1 MKASVAR
8 ASIGRPLYRLMKHPD
23 LFTPFFLPWRARL
36 SALGRGLPRA
46 DGSRPILHQLEALF
60 AKFVPRHHLGP
71 TQEGACSR
79 QRHWPL
85 RLTFWTFL
93 AQVLSPGSACRA
105 AVRQAQAHARLE
117 GRPVPADEDSA
128 YCQARQRLPEDF
140 LPECVARVART
151 LEQGV
156 TPAQRWCGHRVKVLD
171 ATTLTAEDTPA
182 NQKTFPQHPDQK
194 PGCGFPLLRL
204 AGLFCL
210 ASGALLGWATG
221 DYWQSEMALAA
232 SLWEGLAPGEVLL
245 ADRYYGCYR
254 VLALVRERG
263 ADAVCR
269 LHGSRAADFR
279 RGQRLGPMDRRITW
293 ARPRELPAGLSL
305 KAWLAFPATLTV
317 RLVRV
322 RVAEK
327 GFRTRTVTLVTT
339 LLDPQKYPVSALA
352 ALYRRRWQVELS
364 FRQIKTALSM
374 EHLAV
379 RSPEMIARSLA
390 MHLLAYQLIRGLM
403 QEAAQSWDVPLERVS
418 FQGAVD
424 GARHFGEAML
434 RARSRRTRQA
444 LLAELLR
451 ILAADAV
458 PERPGRRE
466 PRALKRRPKRY
477 PRLDRPRRDYREP
490 PQRHRRA
497 HSPKPSHA

>member
-1 MKASVAR
+1 
-8 ASIGRPLYRLMKHPD
+8 MKHPKPPD
-23 LFTPFFLPWRARL
+23 LFTPWFLPWRARL
-36 SALGRGLPRA
+36 SALGRGLPRLDPA
-46 DGSRPILHQLEALF
+46 RPVLHQLEGLF
-60 AKFVPRHHLGP
+60 SRWLPRHRLCPTEEGP
-71 TQEGACSR
+71 CSR
-79 QRHWPL
+79 QRQWPL

-93 AQVLSPGSACRA
+93 AQVLSPGSSCRA
-105 AVRQAQAHARLE
+105 ALRQAQAQARLE

-128 YCQARQRLPEDF
+128 YCQARRRLPLEW
-140 LPECVARVART
+140 LHESLQQVGGV

-156 TPAQRWCGHRVKVLD
+156 REAQRWCGHRVKVLD

-182 NQKTFPQHPDQK
+182 NQKAFPQHPDQV

-232 SLWEGLAPGEVLL
+232 SLWECLAPGEVLL

-254 VLALVRERG
+254 VLALVRARG
-263 ADAVCR
+263 AEAVCR
-269 LHGSRAADFR
+269 LHGSRTADFR

-293 ARPRELPAGLSL
+293 TRPKEVPAGLSL
-305 KAWLAFPATLTV
+305 EQWLAFPATLTV

-322 RVAEK
+322 RVEEK

-339 LLDPQKYPVSALA
+339 LLDAQKYPVGALA

-364 FRQIKTALSM
+364 FRQIKTALAM

-403 QEAAQSWDVPLERVS
+403 QEAAQTWDVPLERIS

-424 GARHFGEAML
+424 GARHFGEALL
-434 RARSRRTRQA
+434 RARSRRARQA

-451 ILAADAV
+451 ILATDAV
-458 PERPGRRE
+458 PDRPGRRE

-477 PRLDRPRRDYREP
+477 PRLNRPRRQYREP
-490 PQRHRRA
+490 PQRNRRA
-497 HSPKPSHA
+497 HTSRKSSA

>member
-1 MKASVAR
+1 
-8 ASIGRPLYRLMKHPD
+8 MKHPKPPD
-23 LFTPFFLPWRARL
+23 LFTPWFLPWRARL
-36 SALGRGLPRA
+36 SALGRGLPRLDPA
-46 DGSRPILHQLEALF
+46 RPVLHQLEGLF
-60 AKFVPRHHLGP
+60 SRWLPRHRLCPTEEGP
-71 TQEGACSR
+71 CSR
-79 QRHWPL
+79 QRQWSL

-93 AQVLSPGSACRA
+93 AQVLSPGSSCRA
-105 AVRQAQAHARLE
+105 ALRQAQAQARLE

-128 YCQARQRLPEDF
+128 YCQARRRLPLEW
-140 LPECVARVART
+140 LHESLQQVGGV

-156 TPAQRWCGHRVKVLD
+156 REAQRWCGHRVKVLD

-182 NQKTFPQHPDQK
+182 NQKAFPQHPDQV

-232 SLWEGLAPGEVLL
+232 SLWECLAPGEVLL

-254 VLALVRERG
+254 VLALVRARG
-263 ADAVCR
+263 AEAVCR
-269 LHGSRAADFR
+269 LHGSRTADFR

-293 ARPRELPAGLSL
+293 TRPKEVPAGLSL
-305 KAWLAFPATLTV
+305 EQWLAFPATLTV

-322 RVAEK
+322 RVEEK

-339 LLDPQKYPVSALA
+339 LLDAQKYPVGALA

-364 FRQIKTALSM
+364 FRQIKTALAM

-403 QEAAQSWDVPLERVS
+403 QEAAQTWDVPLERIS

-424 GARHFGEAML
+424 GARHFGEALL
-434 RARSRRTRQA
+434 RARSRRARQA

-451 ILAADAV
+451 ILATDAV
-458 PERPGRRE
+458 PDRPGRRE

-477 PRLDRPRRDYREP
+477 PRLNRPRRQYREP
-490 PQRHRRA
+490 PQRNRRA
-497 HSPKPSHA
+497 HTSRKSSA

>member
-1 MKASVAR
+1 MKH
-8 ASIGRPLYRLMKHPD
+8 PKHPD

-36 SALGRGLPRA
+36 CALGRGLPRA
-46 DGSRPILHQLEALF
+46 DGSRPVLHQLEALF
-60 AKFVPRHHLGP
+60 GRWLPRHRLSPTEEGP
-71 TQEGACSR
+71 CSR
-79 QRHWPL
+79 QRQWPL
-85 RLTFWTFL
+85 RLAFWTFL
-93 AQVLSPGSACRA
+93 AQVLSPGCACRA

-128 YCQARQRLPEDF
+128 YCQARRRLPLE
-140 LPECVARVART
+140 LLHESLQRVGRT

-156 TPAQRWCGHRVKVLD
+156 SEAQRWCGHRVKVLD

-182 NQKTFPQHPDQK
+182 SQKAFPQHPDQR

-232 SLWEGLAPGEVLL
+232 SLWELLAPGEVLL

-254 VLALVRERG
+254 VLALVRACG

-269 LHGSRAADFR
+269 LHGSRTADFR

-293 ARPRELPAGLSL
+293 MRPREVPAGLSL
-305 KAWLAFPATLTV
+305 REWLAFPATLTV

-322 RVAEK
+322 RVEEK

-339 LLDPQKYPVSALA
+339 LLDAQKYPVRELA

-403 QEAAQSWDVPLERVS
+403 QEAAQSWDVPLERIS

-424 GARHFGEAML
+424 GARPFGEALL
-434 RARSRRTRQA
+434 RARSRRARQA

-477 PRLDRPRRDYREP
+477 PRLDCPRRQYREP
-490 PQRHRRA
+490 APRNQRTPGLIHTRKKSSA
-497 HSPKPSHA
+497 

>member
-1 MKASVAR
+1 
-8 ASIGRPLYRLMKHPD
+8 MKHPD
-23 LFTPFFLPWRARL
+23 PFTPFFLPWRARL
-36 SALGRGLPRA
+36 GALGRSLPRL
-46 DGSRPILHQLEALF
+46 DGPRPFLHRLEVLF
-60 AKFVPRHHLGP
+60 ARWLPPHTLCPTEEGP
-71 TQEGACSR
+71 CSR
-79 QRHWPL
+79 QRQWPL

-105 AVRQAQAHARLE
+105 AVRQAQAQARLE

-128 YCQARQRLPEDF
+128 YCQARLRLPQEF
-140 LPECVARVART
+140 LPECVQRVGRV

-156 TPAQRWCGHRVKVLD
+156 SQAQRWCGHRVKVLD

-182 NQKTFPQHPDQK
+182 NQKAFPQHPDQA

-232 SLWEGLAPGEVLL
+232 
-245 ADRYYGCYR
+245 
-254 VLALVRERG
+254 
-263 ADAVCR
+263 
-269 LHGSRAADFR
+269 
-279 RGQRLGPMDRRITW
+279 
-293 ARPRELPAGLSL
+293 LS
-305 KAWLAFPATLTV
+305 
-317 RLVRV
+317 
-322 RVAEK
+322 
-327 GFRTRTVTLVTT
+327 
-339 LLDPQKYPVSALA
+339 
-352 ALYRRRWQVELS
+352 RRRWQVELS

-477 PRLDRPRRDYREP
+477 PRLDRPRRQYREP

-497 HSPKPSHA
+497 HSPKPSNA

>member
-1 MKASVAR
+1 
-8 ASIGRPLYRLMKHPD
+8 MKHPKPPD
-23 LFTPFFLPWRARL
+23 LFTPWFLPWRARL
-36 SALGRGLPRA
+36 SALGRGLPRLDPA
-46 DGSRPILHQLEALF
+46 RPVLHQLEGLF
-60 AKFVPRHHLGP
+60 SRWLPRHRLCPTEEGP
-71 TQEGACSR
+71 CSR
-79 QRHWPL
+79 QRQWSL

-93 AQVLSPGSACRA
+93 AQVLSPGSSCRA
-105 AVRQAQAHARLE
+105 ALRQAQAQARLE

-128 YCQARQRLPEDF
+128 YCQARRRLPLEW
-140 LPECVARVART
+140 LHESLQQVGGV

-156 TPAQRWCGHRVKVLD
+156 REAQRWCGHRVKVLD

-182 NQKTFPQHPDQK
+182 NQKAFPQHPDQV

-232 SLWEGLAPGEVLL
+232 SLWECLAPGEVLL

-254 VLALVRERG
+254 VLALVRARG
-263 ADAVCR
+263 AEAVCR
-269 LHGSRAADFR
+269 LHGSRTADFR

-293 ARPRELPAGLSL
+293 TRPKEVPAGLSL
-305 KAWLAFPATLTV
+305 EQWLAFPATLTV

-322 RVAEK
+322 RVEEK

-339 LLDPQKYPVSALA
+339 LLDAQKYPVGALA

-364 FRQIKTALSM
+364 FRQIKTALAM

-403 QEAAQSWDVPLERVS
+403 QEAAQTWDVPLERIS

-424 GARHFGEAML
+424 GARHFGEALL
-434 RARSRRTRQA
+434 RARSRRARQA

-458 PERPGRRE
+458 PDRPGRRE

-477 PRLDRPRRDYREP
+477 PRLNRPRRQYREP
-490 PQRHRRA
+490 PQRNRRA
-497 HSPKPSHA
+497 HTSRKSSA

>member
-1 MKASVAR
+1 MSHKSCV
-8 ASIGRPLYRLMKHPD
+8 SD

-36 SALGRGLPRA
+36 SAWGRRLPR
-46 DGSRPILHQLEALF
+46 SESSQPILHQLEALF
-60 AKFVPRHHLGP
+60 ARWLPHSLLCP
-71 TQEGACSR
+71 TEAGACSR
-79 QRHWPL
+79 QRQWPL

-93 AQVLSPGSACRA
+93 AQVLSPGSACRC

-117 GRPVPADEDSA
+117 GRPVPSDQDGA
-128 YCQARQRLPEDF
+128 YCQARARVPLEF
-140 LPECVARVART
+140 LHECVRRVGHS

-156 TPAQRWCGHRVKVLD
+156 SEAQRWCGHGVKVLD
-171 ATTLTAEDTPA
+171 ATTLTANDTPA
-182 NQKTFPQHPDQK
+182 NQKKFPQHPDQA

-232 SLWEGLAPGEVLL
+232 ALWDGLQPGEVLL

-254 VLALVRERG
+254 VLALARMRG

-269 LHGSRAADFR
+269 LHASRRADLR
-279 RGQRLGPMDRRITW
+279 RGQRLGPQDRLLTW
-293 ARPRELPAGLSL
+293 TRSKPLPAGLSL
-305 KAWLAFPATLTV
+305 EQWLAFPATLTV

-322 RVAEK
+322 RVEEK
-327 GFRTRTVTLVTT
+327 GFRTRVVALVTT
-339 LLDPQKYPVSALA
+339 LWDARKYPPHALA

-364 FRQIKTALSM
+364 FRQIKVALGM

-379 RSPEMIARSLA
+379 RSPEMIERALA
-390 MHLLAYQLIRGLM
+390 MHLLAYQLIRALM
-403 QEAAQSWDVPLERVS
+403 QEAAQTWDVPLERIS

-424 GARHFGEAML
+424 ATRHFGEALL
-434 RARSRRTRQA
+434 RARSKKQRRA

-451 ILAADAV
+451 VLAADGV

-466 PRALKRRPKRY
+466 PRLLKRRPKRFG
-477 PRLDRPRRDYREP
+477 RLERPRGWYRREL
-490 PQRHRRA
+490 QRGRRA
-497 HSPKPSHA
+497 EPRKKSKA